1 MATLMS
7 RRDMEARNH
16 PIKRRRRCGFTIVE
30 LLVATAVLALML
42 ALLVQIAN
50 HTLQASRVTTQQ
62 LESTQSSRRVLD
74 TLASDLAYSVFS
86 SGATIIVQPRTGSV
100 TLSLLTSGRGPITD
114 MAPPRFLAINYKLEK
129 HQIIRSYRSV
139 GWSEQNLLVAAES
152 AAGVTTDIAPLADG
166 VLQFAVLAVLENG
179 EIVSVTSLPLSA
191 GVSQPTTYQGE
202 VVPTGWTALI
212 PAKRPYTSNSERV
225 KSLLFAIASV
235 DQQNLQL
242 LSESQ
247 KNILPPPATSDPIK
261 EWEDDLA
268 GADLPAPARAA
279 IRFQSKVISLP

>member
-1 MATLMS
+1 
-7 RRDMEARNH
+7 MEVGSH
-16 PIKRRRRCGFTIVE
+16 TMKRRRLRGFTIVE

-86 SGATIIVQPRTGSV
+86 SGATIIVQPRAGSV
-100 TLSLLTSGRGPITD
+100 SLSLLTSGRGPITEL
-114 MAPPRFLAINYKLEK
+114 APPRFLAINYKLEK
-129 HQIIRSYRSV
+129 HQIIRSYRSID
-139 GWSEQNLLVAAES
+139 WTKQNLLEEAES
-152 AAGVTTDIAPLADG
+152 AASVVENTAPLADG

-179 EIVSVTSLPLSA
+179 EIVSVTSLPQSA

-212 PAKRPYTSNSERV
+212 PARRPFTSNSERV
-225 KSLLFAIASV
+225 KSLLFAMASV
-235 DQQNLQL
+235 DRQNFQL

-247 KNILPPPATSDPIK
+247 KNILPTPTTSDPIK

-268 GADLPAPARAA
+268 SADLPAPARAA